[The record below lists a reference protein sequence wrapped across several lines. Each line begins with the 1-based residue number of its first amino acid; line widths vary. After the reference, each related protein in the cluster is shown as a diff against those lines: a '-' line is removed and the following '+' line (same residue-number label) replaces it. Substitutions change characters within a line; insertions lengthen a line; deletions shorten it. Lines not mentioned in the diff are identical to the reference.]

1 MSTLVIVYQNCSK
14 LLIISYLPTQHLY
27 NLHLQHFKH
36 LNGTSKKMQLL
47 IRHA

>member
-1 MSTLVIVYQNCSK
+1 MLVVAN
-14 LLIISYLPTQHLY
+14 YLPTQHLY

>member
-1 MSTLVIVYQNCSK
+1 MFVF
-14 LLIISYLPTQHLY
+14 LIPLQHLY